1 MATIGEDVGIVTGK
15 ENESVLVDALL
26 FFNLSDYTD
35 VFFLIF
41 HCSIISWF
49 VLLSKKITS
58 KYQEVTLLK
67 MSE

>member
-35 VFFLIF
+35 VFFLILN
-41 HCSIISWF
+41 CGIISWF
-49 VLLSKKITS
+49 VLC
-58 KYQEVTLLK
+58 
-67 MSE
+67 